1 MENVQSTLLHAKKS
15 FEKGVDIDG
24 QTFYK
29 GSEPH
34 KASVTGDTVGD
45 PFKDTSG
52 PSMNILIKLTC
63 LVGLAIAPILGEMYG
78 HSHGGAM
85 NQNPQGVEGQEI
97 LIKRLNQ
104 PSPQQVAP
112 QQEAPQRVTAPQGT
126 LQQGAIQ
133 QDGHNHDGQNHDGH
147 NH

>member
-1 MENVQSTLLHAKKS
+1 MATPAFKYQ
-15 FEKGVDIDG
+15 
-24 QTFYK
+24 
-29 GSEPH
+29 EPFPL
-34 KASVTGDTVGD
+34 G
-45 PFKDTSG
+45 KDTTEYV
-52 PSMNILIKLTC
+52 LLTDQHVS
-63 LVGLAIAPILGEMYG
+63 VG
-78 HSHGGAM
+78 
-85 NQNPQGVEGQEI
+85 NFEGQEI

-133 QDGHNHDGQNHDGH
+133 QDGHNHDGHNHDGH